1 MVNHLFVFVC
11 QDLNS
16 KEQEKVT
23 EVNKVKVELQEQI
36 GHLQAERTA
45 QEGLRE
51 KIAALERQLKG
62 DTSLHAFQMLMLSSL
77 ELAWNSA
84 MLTGSDRGASCLWIQ
99 PWILLSILMYFQGFL
114 SSLYSD
120 QDLETNKLTI

>member
-16 KEQEKVT
+16 KEQEKMT

-62 DTSLHAFQMLMLSSL
+62 DTSLHVFQMLMVSTL
-77 ELAWNSA
+77 EWAWN
-84 MLTGSDRGASCLWIQ
+84 
-99 PWILLSILMYFQGFL
+99 
-114 SSLYSD
+114 
-120 QDLETNKLTI
+120 